1 MAGAPLTSSPVLPPA
16 SDSPSVATI
25 TTITSPSTKLSTTT
39 APLTLQTPAQIT
51 ALALVPR
58 ELGYE
63 ADMLVAGS
71 ADGTLRLY
79 DLARGRVLR
88 AVRGLGEEKKGEK
101 ERGEG
106 KRKVEEGKGKG
117 KEGKGKVEEGEVK
130 VEEGKP
136 REEGKSLSV
145 WVACGRKVLHFALPL
160 NSNAPL
166 LLNASDA
173 TAAVDVCEEDED
185 DAVNE
190 LALHPRGSHLA
201 FCTDA
206 GAVGV
211 LDLESKDEKMRI
223 RRLKGRHANLAS
235 TLHFVPHRPRELVS
249 GGYDCALLLHDWE
262 MGSVLGRGDVDATAN
277 TDDASVSQGVSLS
290 PPFVICSAMSS
301 TGVLVAGLADGRVWV
316 GVGGERETK
325 DKKPTSKAKKRTK
338 KWEGLDERGVLS
350 DRVAE
355 GPVVGV

>member
-1 MAGAPLTSSPVLPPA
+1 MAGAPLTSSPVSPPT
-16 SDSPSVATI
+16 SDSPSVAT
-25 TTITSPSTKLSTTT
+25 TTTTTSPSTELPTPA
-39 APLTLQTPAQIT
+39 APLNLQTPAQIT

-58 ELGYE
+58 DLGYE

-88 AVRGLGEEKKGEK
+88 AVRGLGEEVGSVIVAHSVSGGRAVAGGRAATKNKDTQRVDGA
-101 ERGEG
+101 
-106 KRKVEEGKGKG
+106 
-117 KEGKGKVEEGEVK
+117 
-130 VEEGKP
+130 
-136 REEGKSLSV
+136 LSV
-145 WVACGRKVLHFALPL
+145 WVACGRKALHFALPL
-160 NSNAPL
+160 NPNAPL

-173 TAAVDVCEEDED
+173 TASIDVCEEDED

-190 LALHPRGSHLA
+190 LALHPRGTHLA

-211 LDLESKDEKMRI
+211 LDLESKDEKTRI

-262 MGSVLGRGDVDATAN
+262 LGTTAS
-277 TDDASVSQGVSLS
+277 TPAEPSGGISLS

-316 GVGGERETK
+316 GVGGEKEPTGTAS
-325 DKKPTSKAKKRTK
+325 KKKTDKKRTK

-350 DRVAE
+350 ERVAE